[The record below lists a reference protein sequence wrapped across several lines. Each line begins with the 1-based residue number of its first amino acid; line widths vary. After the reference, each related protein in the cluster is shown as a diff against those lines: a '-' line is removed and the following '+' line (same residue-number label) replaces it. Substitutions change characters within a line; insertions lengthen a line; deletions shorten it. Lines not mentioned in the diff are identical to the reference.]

1 MRSLRSGRE
10 DGHATNDLAAA
21 AAAQRLA
28 DLRDVWAKR
37 EYWRIVADDAGGVF
51 CKPHQRK
58 RNNDY
63 RAGKRAGLPE
73 EEKRKVADAVAES
86 VKRSGYEQSPQ
97 RIAARRA
104 NFQAWRARNRDY
116 DLERNATWVEQHA
129 ERRRLI
135 SRQSKQRRARG
146 EWAARGSAGDRDRAR
161 GAQATHQRG
170 DPRRKCDHSD
180 GPGHA
185 ADAPVPDRHTGK
197 GTSD

>member
-1 MRSLRSGRE
+1 MQPDDAAELPPISVEPTSAPFDLPTTHKPCPDCARGVEAPGIAYPRDPLRPIE
-10 DGHATNDLAAA
+10 EFF
-21 AAAQRLA
+21 AQRA
-28 DLRDVWAKR
+28 ARYKGEQRYSA
-37 EYWRIVADDAGGVF
+37 Y

-104 NFQAWRARNRDY
+104 NFRAWHARNRDY

-146 EWAARGSAGDRDRAR
+146 EWAVRSGPRTPRAV
-161 GAQATHQRG
+161 
-170 DPRRKCDHSD
+170 RRE
-180 GPGHA
+180 
-185 ADAPVPDRHTGK
+185 TE
-197 GTSD
+197 TQE